1 MTTPFAS
8 LGYRSMTPDLTIV
21 IVNWNVGALVCAA
34 LDSLYSSP
42 SARTVTGDLFLGD
55 LLTEI
60 VVVDNASQDDSV
72 TRIRAAYPGVT
83 LIESPTNV
91 GFAAGNNLALRSG
104 SRRYLLLL
112 NPDTEVVDDAVLT
125 MIRFLQAH
133 PEVGLVG
140 PQLRY
145 GDGTYQSSRR
155 RFPTLWTA
163 LWESTLLGQW
173 FPQNPWL
180 RRYHLADTPDDET
193 QRVDWVNGACMLLRG
208 EIVDEVGPL
217 DEAFFMYSE
226 ELDWCRR
233 IKRAGWEV
241 AYVPAAVVIHHEAR
255 SSDQVSALKHIRFN
269 ASKIQYFGKHHG
281 WLPAQTLRVYLL
293 GDYAL
298 RWLIEATKW
307 LLGHKRPMRLERMR
321 TYAAVL
327 RSRLAASAS
336 AEAKP

>member
-21 IVNWNVGALVCAA
+21 IVNWNVGELVCAA
-34 LDSLYSSP
+34 LGSLCGSP
-42 SARTVTGDLFLGD
+42 SARTVNGDLFLGD
-55 LLTEI
+55 LATEI

-72 TRIRAAYPGVT
+72 AQIRAAYPQVT

-104 SRRYLLLL
+104 SHRYLLLL
-112 NPDTEVVDDAVLT
+112 NPDTKVVDDAVLT
-125 MIRFLQAH
+125 MVRYLQAH
-133 PEVGLVG
+133 PEVGVVG

-163 LWESTLLGQW
+163 IWESTLLGQW

-180 RRYHLADTPDDET
+180 RRYHLAETPDDQT
-193 QRVDWVNGACMLLRG
+193 QRVDWVNGACMLVRG
-208 EIVDEVGPL
+208 EIVDQVGLL
-217 DEAFFMYSE
+217 DEAYFMYSE

-233 IKRAGWEV
+233 IQQAGWEV
-241 AYVPAAVVIHHEAR
+241 AYVPEAVVIHHEAR

-269 ASKIQYFGKHHG
+269 VSKIHYFRKHHG
-281 WLPAQTLRVYLL
+281 WLAAQTLRVYLL

-298 RWLIEATKW
+298 RWLIEAVKW
-307 LLGHKRPMRLERMR
+307 LWGHKRPMRRQRMR

-327 RSRLAASAS
+327 RSRLAANAS
-336 AEAKP
+336 SEGRP